1 MFWGE
6 AVPSRTKNNKVLVL
20 NLFTRTHITILNIK
34 NWFSKLSIKM
44 EKEKTR
50 KTKEKNQKEE
60 PERKRPMF
68 TKCFLALRRRY
79 LVKIFFIFM
88 SDSCVRYEVG
98 FVGYNSE
105 NVWCLVLLFSLAIC
119 KLFDWSKFVYSYIHI
134 KKNAKI
140 SARLRFRWS
149 TLLIWCLGN
158 HSCIFDKLSGEVSD
172 LKLFKNVKVMFI
184 FNTKLVS

>member
-1 MFWGE
+1 MTYRMFWGE
-6 AVPSRTKNNKVLVL
+6 AVPSRTKKNKVLVL
-20 NLFTRTHITILNIK
+20 NLFTRTHVTILNIK

-79 LVKIFFIFM
+79 LVKDFFIFM

-98 FVGYNSE
+98 FVRYNSE
-105 NVWCLVLLFSLAIC
+105 NVWCLVLLFSLVIC

-134 KKNAKI
+134 KKIPKYQHVWG
-140 SARLRFRWS
+140 SADLHFWYDVWV
-149 TLLIWCLGN
+149 TTAAFLINFLGKSLILN
-158 HSCIFDKLSGEVSD
+158 F
-172 LKLFKNVKVMFI
+172 LKM
-184 FNTKLVS
+184 